1 MEPLSVWPAWP
12 IVLRFLATN
21 FPTKITQILGGFS
34 CFLKTSH
41 FVETAATTLGVPLE
55 TFGLLFNPI
64 SGHRDRGSNPVIGK
78 FYILSTVSKQCKKT
92 KMKKKNGNGP
102 FYKFYLQDNELDT
115 RETKRRWTDI
125 FWKRHCCWSQHCLE
139 IASTQKL
146 KFQNIFNY
154 CCSWCFKLFWR
165 NSGKSRFPP
174 KLKQQE

>member
-1 MEPLSVWPAWP
+1 MSKL
-12 IVLRFLATN
+12 LRLLWVYLW
-21 FPTKITQILGGFS
+21 KHLG
-34 CFLKTSH
+34 CFLIQFLVT
-41 FVETAATTLGVPLE
+41 E
-55 TFGLLFNPI
+55 I
-64 SGHRDRGSNPVIGK
+64 RGSNPVIGK

-146 KFQNIFNY
+146 QFQNIFNY
-154 CCSWCFKLFWR
+154 CCSWERRLYTNLTLIYSLKFPFYQTKKTSKR
-165 NSGKSRFPP
+165 YHHGK
-174 KLKQQE
+174 E